1 MAESESDLESQQT
14 PHISPSR
21 GSYGVPIV
29 SICEKTDHIIMAPFM
44 FTRTIHCYIISDQR
58 HFFFTHIHFSFTSWQ
73 VQQQVHFE
81 LLESVCVIPIL
92 ILGELFQSVMV
103 PVGSILD
110 AVFLSGEKLKIT
122 SLKWDISHRWLS
134 KRLCISIGDTTGLQ

>member
-1 MAESESDLESQQT
+1 MIKNFRIITDT
-14 PHISPSR
+14 PYLTLTGELWGAYCKYLWENWPHYN
-21 GSYGVPIV
+21 G
-29 SICEKTDHIIMAPFM
+29 
-44 FTRTIHCYIISDQR
+44 TIHVYENYTLLHNQWSKI
-58 HFFFTHIHFSFTSWQ
+58 FFFTHIHFSFTSWQ

-110 AVFLSGEKLKIT
+110 AIFLSGEKLKIT